1 MKMKILKRIGVL
13 LRCLQKM
20 IKHKAINILFLLVIN
35 IVFSQSDIKTLKD
48 LSLEVCENKPLFC
61 KAFTF
66 YNERLYDSCYIYSG
80 KALLETTNR
89 TEKDILNF
97 MQGISSIKKNLY
109 KKALVNISGISDD
122 ERFISL
128 KESQLGVIYLNLK
141 EYKRSIDHYLKWE
154 KTTVTKETSVMK
166 NAFHNLGLGY
176 IHLKDYE
183 KAKQYFDKEVAL
195 IEKVDTLA
203 LVRAKMDLAN
213 VYYNQYLDDDAIPL
227 FQEAYNLAKS
237 FSDVE
242 LKQYTA
248 QNMAV
253 VERNRKR
260 YKESVGYYREFI
272 KWKDSLFNRDKIW
285 ELTEKDKQLAVAQKE
300 SEIALQDEKI
310 KRQRVVQHSLIV
322 GASSLLI
329 FLGFLG
335 FLYKKLKKQNVLIT
349 QQKEDLNIAN
359 KTKNY
364 LFSVVSHDLR
374 SPMNTIQYQHEQLK
388 KHIDGND
395 IDGIKEANNTA
406 IAVTKST
413 SHLLNNVLHWSLE
426 QSNQLLFN
434 QGEHALKPLI
444 EHILFDYGT
453 LMEAKEIA
461 ISSEV
466 ENQLVKIDKESI
478 KIVVR
483 NLIDN
488 AIKYMDGKGSIKI
501 SAGKES
507 EEFSYI
513 KIQDTGIGISKEQ
526 LKKINALTD
535 LSIDKIDRSEGVGL
549 GLILCQTLIKKN
561 NGVLTFDSELG
572 KGTTVKILLQ
582 TV

>member
-1 MKMKILKRIGVL
+1 MILLFSLIPFLPQKGEVKKKSYIVL
-13 LRCLQKM
+13 RGEELCK
-20 IKHKAINILFLLVIN
+20 
-35 IVFSQSDIKTLKD
+35 IKTEN
-48 LSLEVCENKPLFC
+48 SLFY
-61 KAFTF
+61 KAFSF
-66 YNERLYDSCYIYSG
+66 YQKKEYDSCYVYSSRAINEATFNEEKNVLNYIQG
-80 KALLETTNR
+80 VSAIRKKLLNKALKNILEISEDGSYKEFKHAALGRVYLGMKQFDNAIFHYKEWER
-89 TEKDILNF
+89 LTEKSLPRF
-97 MQGISSIKKNLY
+97 KKITY
-109 KKALVNISGISDD
+109 
-122 ERFISL
+122 
-128 KESQLGVIYLNLK
+128 
-141 EYKRSIDHYLKWE
+141 
-154 KTTVTKETSVMK
+154 
-166 NAFHNLGLGY
+166 HNLGLCFIHKKNY
-176 IHLKDYE
+176 I
-183 KAKQYFDKEVAL
+183 KAKEYFNKGVSF
-195 IEKVDTLA
+195 ISPSDTLA

-227 FQEAYNLAKS
+227 FQEAYDLANS

-272 KWKDSLFNRDKIW
+272 KWKDSLWNRDKIW

-310 KRQRVVQHSLIV
+310 KRQRVVQHSLIA
-322 GASSLLI
+322 GASGLLI

-388 KHIDGND
+388 KHIDDND

-434 QGEHALKPLI
+434 QGENALKPLI

-453 LMEAKEIA
+453 LMEAKEIT

>member
-1 MKMKILKRIGVL
+1 MYL
-13 LRCLQKM
+13 
-20 IKHKAINILFLLVIN
+20 KHKFLFVHFFFLLIP
-35 IVFSQSDIKTLKD
+35 FLSAQKTNL
-48 LSLEVCENKPLFC
+48 LLEKGKTICNKSNNEIFC
-61 KAFTF
+61 KAVDF
-66 YNERLYDSCYIYSG
+66 YIAKEYDSCYAYSSSSLMMATTINEKDFFNCIQG
-80 KALLETTNR
+80 YSAFIKGLHKKALLSV
-89 TEKDILNF
+89 
-97 MQGISSIKKNLY
+97 SSISESRDYSQIKKYL
-109 KKALVNISGISDD
+109 LGNIH
-122 ERFISL
+122 
-128 KESQLGVIYLNLK
+128 LNLK
-141 EYKRSIDHYLKWE
+141 NYNEAKENIDKWIQRDS
-154 KTTVTKETSVMK
+154 TSSKPVKKVMY
-166 NAFHNLGLGY
+166 HNLALCY
-176 IHLKDYE
+176 IHNKDYI
-183 KAKQYFDKEVAL
+183 KAKENFANESKFIDVK
-195 IEKVDTLA
+195 DTLA
-203 LVRAKMDLAN
+203 LIRFKMDLAN
-213 VYYNQYLDDDAIPL
+213 VYYNEYLDDDAIPL
-227 FQEAYNLAKS
+227 FQEAYLLAKS
-237 FSDVE
+237 FSNVE
-242 LKQYTA
+242 LKQNSSL
-248 QNMAV
+248 NMAV

-310 KRQRVVQHSLIV
+310 KRQRVVQHSLIA
-322 GASSLLI
+322 GASGLLI

-335 FLYKKLKKQNVLIT
+335 FFYKKLKKQNVLIT

-395 IDGIKEANNTA
+395 IEGIKEANNTA